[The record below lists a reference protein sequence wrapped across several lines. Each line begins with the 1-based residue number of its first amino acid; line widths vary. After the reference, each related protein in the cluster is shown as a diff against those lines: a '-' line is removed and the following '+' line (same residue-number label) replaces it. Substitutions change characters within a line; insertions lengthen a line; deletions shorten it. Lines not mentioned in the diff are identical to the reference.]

1 MRKHIP
7 QKNHDCRSET
17 QLSCMNSLDLDVV
30 KTEGIMK
37 FTILLMLPLLLC
49 TQSKSR
55 LILRR
60 VGEKCLA
67 DVAPILLV
75 AAPFVLLLL
84 LGLRDAHL
92 QVPGIRKLARASRAK
107 DTIEY

>member
-1 MRKHIP
+1 
-7 QKNHDCRSET
+7 
-17 QLSCMNSLDLDVV
+17 MNSLDLDVV

-37 FTILLMLPLLLC
+37 FTILLVLPLLFFC
-49 TQSKSR
+49 SQSKSR